1 MRPVFHFRR
10 SPDCRPRIQP
20 LEAAFPFV
28 ARDAARQGLA
38 FRVLLGLLLAAWV
51 TGATGK
57 AAPAEA
63 SAAAVSRLGTNEL
76 VAGRPLYFR
85 APLST
90 YARAQLGRLG
100 TNVTVVSAVLVLPPG
115 WSERRPLPLLIVC
128 SPSGSPALPQVPAYT
143 NAALGAGWAVLAA
156 DGPRLPADRDS
167 VLWNW
172 GTVSSALEYLE
183 RAVPRARAWP
193 LAVGGFS
200 GGAKRAA
207 CVAAAAAE
215 AHRRLLGV
223 FMGGCNEDRATTG
236 ALLFSAGPAFT
247 EAPIFLSNGADDPIA
262 GPAHGAAVKAGME
275 RSGFRRLRLE
285 TYPGGHRLHAAH
297 VAEALAWFAPA
308 GPPVSP

>member
-10 SPDCRPRIQP
+10 SPDCRPRIRP
-20 LEAAFPFV
+20 LEAAFPC
-28 ARDAARQGLA
+28 AAGYEAPRRRA
-38 FRVLLGLLLAAWV
+38 FGFLLSLLLAAWV
-51 TGATGK
+51 SGASGT

-63 SAAAVSRLGTNEL
+63 PATAPLRLGTNEL
-76 VAGRPLYFR
+76 VAGRLLYFR
-85 APLST
+85 APLSV

-215 AHRRLLGV
+215 ARRRLVGV

-236 ALLFSAGPAFT
+236 ALLFSAGAAFT
-247 EAPIFLSNGADDPIA
+247 DTPMFLSNGIDDPIA
-262 GPAHGAAVKAGME
+262 GPAQGVAVKAGME
-275 RSGFRRLRLE
+275 RSGFRKLRLE

-297 VAEALAWFAPA
+297 VAEALNWFAPA
-308 GPPVSP
+308 GPPASP